1 MSSSAI
7 YIVHCTLYRVTAV
20 IVGLVH
26 CRAHSVKLVIVTSNA
41 VTLWDVGQ
49 HYYLRLDTT
58 VPFIGILTAAI
69 DLLFGGLGYT
79 CISIEAMP
87 VNLIGTHHLDSCR
100 YQESTSKMEASVRGS
115 SMLLEHLLVS

>member
-1 MSSSAI
+1 MWDSCLWLSVILLAAFSCCQESGEVSSLGSTL
-7 YIVHCTLYRVTAV
+7 YIVQSNSCHRRACTLWSTQRNTF
-20 IVGLVH
+20 
-26 CRAHSVKLVIVTSNA
+26 VIVTSNA

-79 CISIEAMP
+79 CIPVEAMP
-87 VNLIGTHHLDSCR
+87 VKPIL
-100 YQESTSKMEASVRGS
+100 
-115 SMLLEHLLVS
+115 